1 MNPRAIAAIGVV
13 LVLCLAGCTKK
24 QGTQQEQ
31 PQQGQAQTQTQR
43 PMDTLRP
50 AHHFVS
56 YYKLL
61 ARPEDYEGKRIQVL
75 GVLSIS
81 SEDNAASLYP
91 NMESFHH
98 QVRVDS
104 LSLGFTSEQWKRFV
118 SLHGRFVAIEGTF
131 KRIAEAD
138 EYSAAGAVAP
148 ATRLVDFTDYYR

>member
-1 MNPRAIAAIGVV
+1 MNSRGIAAIAVV
-13 LVLCLAGCTKK
+13 LLLCLAGCTEK

-31 PQQGQAQTQTQR
+31 SPRGQAQTQP

-75 GVLSIS
+75 GVLFIS
-81 SEDNAASLYP
+81 SEDNVASLYP

-98 QVRVDS
+98 QVKVDS

-118 SLHGRFVAIEGTF
+118 SLNGRFVAIEGTF

-138 EYSAAGAVAP
+138 AYSAAGAVAP